1 MTQKERFLAEND
13 GEMRATDISSPT
25 PLDRSRGSRALLPQ
39 LLLSDGFTERI
50 DGNNRVGDVFG
61 R

>member
-1 MTQKERFLAEND
+1 MTQKECFLAEND
-13 GEMRATDISSPT
+13 GDMRATDISSPT
-25 PLDRSRGSRALLPQ
+25 PLDRSRESRALLPQ
-39 LLLSDGFTERI
+39 LRLSDGFTERI

>member
-1 MTQKERFLAEND
+1 MTQRERFVAVMWREGHIWYTKPDAIGL
-13 GEMRATDISSPT
+13 T
-25 PLDRSRGSRALLPQ
+25 LLTSGFLPR
-39 LLLSDGFTERI
+39 LWLSDSFTERI

>member
-13 GEMRATDISSPT
+13 GEMCATDVSSPT
-25 PLDRSRGSRALLPQ
+25 PLDRSRESRAFLPQ
-39 LLLSDGFTERI
+39 LQLSDGFTERI